1 VFKPQGIYAAML
13 TPFTD
18 DGNVNDQVVRQMVD
32 FLAGKGLDGLFPV
45 SSVGEFVHLSLEQSL
60 ELMDIVV
67 HQAAGRLA
75 VTPGVSS
82 SCVKNSIRLAQ
93 RAKELGCEAVVLCPP
108 YYYTLDQDTLLKH
121 FETVIDSVDIPVIL
135 YNIPL
140 FTTPISAEVVV
151 KLASKANVVGLKD
164 SSGSMVELMHHMD
177 RIRQAGSS
185 MSLLTGREDMLA
197 PALAVGIQ
205 GCMTACAGI
214 VPEVLTGIWNAF
226 YAGEWEKA
234 KRLQFALLPVIRAMF
249 SVPFPAGFKAAMSCR
264 GFSMGPLLQ
273 PLSTAEEARLA
284 TVKASLQTAID
295 ELLRLV
301 EREEQITSEWRGRY
315 GTEQGS
321 RNAPS

>member
-1 VFKPQGIYAAML
+1 MFKPQGVYAAML

-18 DGNVNDQVVRQMVD
+18 EGTVNVQVVRQMVD
-32 FLAGKGLDGLFPV
+32 FMVDKGLHGLFPV

-60 ELMDIVV
+60 EMMDIVV
-67 HQAAGRLA
+67 QQAAGRIA

-140 FTTPISAEVVV
+140 FTTPISAEAVAQ
-151 KLASKANVVGLKD
+151 LSSKANVVGLKD

-177 RIRQAGSS
+177 RIRQSGSS
-185 MSLLTGREDMLA
+185 MSFLTGREDMLA

-205 GCMTACAGI
+205 GCMTACGGI
-214 VPEVLTGIWNAF
+214 VPEVLLGIWRNF
-226 YAGEWEKA
+226 HAGQWEKA

-264 GFSMGPLLQ
+264 GFAMGPLLQ
-273 PLSTAEEARLA
+273 PLSTAEETHLT
-284 TVKASLQTAID
+284 TVKASIQTAID

-301 EREEQITSEWRGRY
+301 EQEEQKM
-315 GTEQGS
+315 
-321 RNAPS
+321 